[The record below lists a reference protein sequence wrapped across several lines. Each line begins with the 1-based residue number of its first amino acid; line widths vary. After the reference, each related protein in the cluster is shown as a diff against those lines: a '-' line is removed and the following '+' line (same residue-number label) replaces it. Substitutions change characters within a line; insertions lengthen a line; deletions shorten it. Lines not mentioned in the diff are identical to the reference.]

1 MLHDV
6 IQAFV
11 LWQDN
16 RQKPM
21 NTEILTF
28 FFINNTSLL
37 CCKSTPN
44 DIYYWRK
51 ICIIIVHIF
60 RYNLH
65 FGENELIFAE
75 AI

>member
-1 MLHDV
+1 MLL
-6 IQAFV
+6 IFKQISFYYIE
-11 LWQDN
+11 L
-16 RQKPM
+16 
-21 NTEILTF
+21 TLLTF